1 MPLERQ
7 LSQQRLTGNDIG
19 EQKEARKNEEK
30 HRIETK
36 KNIYL
41 TSTLILEIGMPI
53 ETSYKYNIFFS
64 SFVSNLSNALER

>member
-36 KNIYL
+36 K
-41 TSTLILEIGMPI
+41 
-53 ETSYKYNIFFS
+53 KYIFNFYID
-64 SFVSNLSNALER
+64 FGNRHADRDVL